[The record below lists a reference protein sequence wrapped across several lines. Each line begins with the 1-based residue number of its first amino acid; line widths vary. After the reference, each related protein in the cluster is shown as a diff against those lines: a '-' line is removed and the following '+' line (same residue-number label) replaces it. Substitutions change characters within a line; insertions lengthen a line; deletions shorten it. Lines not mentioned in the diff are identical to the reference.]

1 MRVVRRNK
9 KQGNRHAEQ
18 KLLCRGVLV
27 TVVNLLPHSQIVVC
41 AGVEFKGN
49 ASDVVEHDVRAR
61 YISNVSEGPAKLL
74 REAGEKIVAD
84 LEQGDDNNVNN
95 PGALRVDPGSVKIG
109 QRRLITLLL
118 DSLRL
123 EVSD

>member
-1 MRVVRRNK
+1 
-9 KQGNRHAEQ
+9 
-18 KLLCRGVLV
+18 
-27 TVVNLLPHSQIVVC
+27 
-41 AGVEFKGN
+41 
-49 ASDVVEHDVRAR
+49 VEHDVRAR

-123 EVSD
+123 EVSDQTGGPATVRGIDAGLGYG